1 MDLYASSN
9 ANSYMGLYTLKTY
22 DTIKCQQLCDAVDLC
37 TAFNIYFERDPT
49 KDPGAAC
56 PNPPSFTN
64 IKCTLWGSGVTPET
78 AKNEGQYRTDFH
90 VVIAGSNGYT
100 KDNPPSPIDG
110 YTGPTRFGGAINA
123 PLDSAG
129 KNTYM
134 GVKYF
139 PGLYDA
145 GKCAAACSA
154 NTAYNSRHPRADGTY
169 DVCKFFNAY
178 LLSKNNVADGTY
190 CSLYT
195 QTWGKPYDTNFGQYR
210 GSDYYSVSSSYGFT
224 LKA

>member
-1 MDLYASSN
+1 MN

-22 DTIKCQQLCDAVDLC
+22 DTIKCQQLCDSVDLC

-49 KDPGAAC
+49 VDPGTSC

-64 IKCTLWGSGVTPET
+64 VKCTLWGSGVTTE
-78 AKNEGQYRTDFH
+78 AAVNDGQYRNDFH

-100 KDNPPSPIDG
+100 KDNPPSPCDG
-110 YTGPTRFGGAINA
+110 YDGPTRFGGAINA
-123 PLDSAG
+123 PLDAAG

-169 DVCKFFNAY
+169 DKCVFFNAY

-195 QTWGKPYDTNFGQYR
+195 QKWGKPYDTNFGQYR

-224 LKA
+224 VKA